1 MFDIFFDMLSHLVY
15 TIWTD
20 WARLAPPVARLG
32 AVGLGGG
39 RRTPFSIYV
48 FPIYYHYPSYRCWL
62 GCNILDYFVI
72 CWNNLYDY
80 PSDY

>member
-1 MFDIFFDMLSHLVY
+1 MFDLFFDMLSHLVY
-15 TIWTD
+15 TIW
-20 WARLAPPVARLG
+20 ARLGPAVARLG

-48 FPIYYHYPSYRCWL
+48 FPIYYHYPTYRCRL
-62 GCNILDYFVI
+62 GCNMLDYFVI
-72 CWNNLYDY
+72 CWNLLYDY